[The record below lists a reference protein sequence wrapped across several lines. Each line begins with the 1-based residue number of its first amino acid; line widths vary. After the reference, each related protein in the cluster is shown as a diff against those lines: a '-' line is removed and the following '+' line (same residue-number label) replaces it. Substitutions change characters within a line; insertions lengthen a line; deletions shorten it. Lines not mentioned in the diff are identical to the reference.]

1 MYPIMNEVKPL
12 VGWFWIPIALLIGAL
27 FGVLLTALC
36 VAKGDDD

>member
-1 MYPIMNEVKPL
+1 M
-12 VGWFWIPIALLIGAL
+12 VGWIWIPIALIIGVM

>member
-1 MYPIMNEVKPL
+1 MVAWYL
-12 VGWFWIPIALLIGAL
+12 VPIALIIGVM